1 MSLKVLEVT
10 GVMNRGGAE
19 AMLMDVVRYAP
30 ADVRIDFVVNYDPRG
45 PVPEG
50 SYDAELRERGCTIR
64 YIGSQLR
71 LGPARYIREFR
82 KIVEE
87 LKPDVVHTHLN
98 AKNGIIALAAHR
110 AGVKKIVSHCHADIR
125 FRGTWLSRTACE
137 VELWLQKWLIGWF
150 STDYWGCSTEANHRL
165 YRGRNYRRSVVINNA
180 ISCDAYNAVSSA
192 DVAAVRARYGLPG
205 DAVVLG
211 NVGRIVPHKNIA
223 FIVPM
228 VAELVRRGINAYM
241 VVAGRNDAPDYVANM
256 MTEAERLG
264 VKDRIVL
271 LGERGDIPTVMQSF
285 DIFVGPALREGFGLV
300 AVEAQAAAVPCLLYT
315 GFPQTVDMEVG
326 LTEFRDDFDVNGWCD
341 AIVRM
346 LAKRGTVSQKT
357 CIEAIRKRGFDA
369 KENTK
374 TICKL
379 YSI

>member
-1 MSLKVLEVT
+1 
-10 GVMNRGGAE
+10 
-19 AMLMDVVRYAP
+19 MLMDIIRYAP
-30 ADVRIDFVVNYDPRG
+30 KDVHFDFLINNHPDRLEEQG
-45 PVPEG
+45 AFDSEIL
-50 SYDAELRERGCTIR
+50 AHGCAIR
-64 YIGSQLR
+64 HIGSQLR
-71 LGPARYIREFR
+71 LGPTRYIREFR
-82 KIVEE
+82 TIVEE

-125 FRGTWLSRTACE
+125 FRGSWLSRVACE
-137 VELWLQKWLIGWF
+137 TELWLQKWLIGWF
-150 STDYWGCSTEANHRL
+150 STDYWGCSELANHRL

-180 ISCDAYNAVSSA
+180 ISCDAYNAVSRA
-192 DVAAVRARYGLPG
+192 DVAAVRAEYGLPG

-223 FIVPM
+223 FIVPV
-228 VAELVRRGINAYM
+228 VAELVKRGINAYM
-241 VVAGRNDAPDYVANM
+241 VVAGRNDSPDYFANM
-256 MTEAERLG
+256 MAEANRLG

-271 LGERGDIPTVMQSF
+271 LGERGDIPAVMQSF
-285 DIFVGPALREGFGLV
+285 DIFVGPALREGFALV
-300 AVEAQAAAVPCLLYT
+300 PIEAQAAATPCVLYK
-315 GFPQTVDMEVG
+315 GFPRTEDMGAG

-346 LAKRGTVSQKT
+346 LAKRGTVSQET

-379 YSI
+379 YREYRTT